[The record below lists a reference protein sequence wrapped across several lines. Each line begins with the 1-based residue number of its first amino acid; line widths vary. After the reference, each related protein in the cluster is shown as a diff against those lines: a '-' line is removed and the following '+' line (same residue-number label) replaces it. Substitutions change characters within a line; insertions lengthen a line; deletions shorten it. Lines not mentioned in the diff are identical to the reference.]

1 MRVLCTCVPGDGHFN
16 PMLPLARA
24 MADAGHEV
32 AFATAEAIAGRVRKA
47 GFEFFPA
54 GLSLPEQL
62 EQAVRRYPDQAA
74 LLGAERF
81 ENFVPRMLG
90 GVAAPPRIDDLMAIV
105 EEWRPDVVVH
115 DETELGGPVAAARF
129 GIAHADHSVGILRPL
144 SMFVLARQMLEP
156 VYEHWGVEPGPH
168 AGMFDYL
175 YLDVCPPSLQS
186 PWIDQVPVAHPM
198 TNAAIP
204 PDSGEQPPAW
214 LADLPDRPTLY
225 VSLGT
230 IFSADPTVF
239 RTIIE
244 GAREVEV
251 NVIATVGRDNDPAD
265 LGPQPDNVHVER
277 YVSQALLLPHCDVVV
292 NQGGTAIL
300 SILAEGLPM
309 IVVPQ
314 GANQFHNAAALE
326 AAGVGR
332 SLLPGQ
338 VTAESVRTE
347 LRALLDDPGYR
358 KRSEGLAAE
367 IAAMPGPDDG
377 VRLVERLAEERT
389 PQVAP

>member
-32 AFATAEAIAGRVRKA
+32 AFATADAIAGRVEKA
-47 GFEFFPA
+47 GFEFLPA
-54 GLSLPEQL
+54 GISLPEQL
-62 EQAVRRYPDQAA
+62 AEAARRFPTEAA

-90 GVAAPPRIDDLMAIV
+90 GVAAPPRIDDLMPIV
-105 EEWRPDVVVH
+105 EEWRPDMVVH

-129 GIAHADHSVGILRPL
+129 GIPHADHSVGILRPL
-144 SMFVLARQMLEP
+144 AMFSRARQMLEP
-156 VYEHWGVEPGPH
+156 VYERWGVELGPY
-168 AGMFDYL
+168 AGQFDYL

-186 PWIDQVPVAHPM
+186 SWIDRVATAHPM

-239 RTIIE
+239 RTILE
-244 GAREVEV
+244 GAREEAV

-277 YVSQALLLPHCDVVV
+277 YVSQALLLPHCDVVI

-332 SLLPGQ
+332 SLKPGQ
-338 VTAESVRTE
+338 VTAEFVRKE
-347 LRALLDDPGYR
+347 LRALLDEPGYR
-358 KRSEGLAAE
+358 RRAEGIAGE

-377 VRLVERLAEERT
+377 VRLVERLAAERK
-389 PQVAP
+389 PVVAS

>member
-24 MADAGHEV
+24 MAEAGHEV
-32 AFATAEAIAGRVRKA
+32 AFATAEAIGPHVVKA
-47 GFEFFPA
+47 GFEFLPA
-54 GLSLPEQL
+54 GISLPDQL
-62 EQAVRRYPDQAA
+62 TEARRRYPAEAA

-90 GVAAPPRIDDLMAIV
+90 GVAAPARIEDLVPIV
-105 EEWRPDVVVH
+105 DKWRPDVIVH
-115 DETELGGPVAAARF
+115 DETELGGPVAAAVA
-129 GIAHADHSVGILRPL
+129 GIPHVDHSVGILRPL
-144 SMFVLARQMLEP
+144 GMFRLAHQMLEP
-156 VYEHWGVEPGPH
+156 VYERWGVELGPH
-168 AGMFDYL
+168 AGLFDYL

-186 PWIDQVPVAHPM
+186 SWIDQVAVAHPM

-204 PDSGEQPPAW
+204 ADAGEEPPPW
-214 LADLPDRPTLY
+214 LADLADRPTLY

-230 IFSADPTVF
+230 VFNNDPTVF
-239 RTIIE
+239 RTILE
-244 GAREVEV
+244 GVREEPV
-251 NVIATVGRDNDPAD
+251 NVIATVGRQNDPAD
-265 LGPQPDNVHVER
+265 LGPQPDHVHVER

-326 AAGVGR
+326 NAGVAR
-332 SLLPGQ
+332 SLLPGA

-347 LRALLDDPGYR
+347 LRTLLDDPGYR
-358 KRSEGLAAE
+358 RRATGLAAE
-367 IAAMPGPDDG
+367 IEAMPGPPAG
-377 VRLVERLAEERT
+377 VALVERVAGERQPLVT
-389 PQVAP
+389 G

>member
-32 AFATAEAIAGRVRKA
+32 AFATAEAIAGRVTKA
-47 GFEFFPA
+47 GFEFLPA
-54 GLSLPEQL
+54 GISLGEQL
-62 EQAVRRYPDQAA
+62 EQAAQRFPGQAA
-74 LLGAERF
+74 LFGAERF
-81 ENFVPRMLG
+81 ENFVPRMLA
-90 GVAAPPRIDDLMAIV
+90 GVAAPPRIDDLLPIV

-129 GIAHADHSVGILRPL
+129 GIPHADHSVGILRPL
-144 SMFVLARQMLEP
+144 SMFRLARQMLEP
-156 VYEHWGVEPGPH
+156 AYERLGVELGPH
-168 AGMFDYL
+168 AGLFDYL

-186 PWIDQVPVAHPM
+186 PWIDEVSVAHPM
-198 TNAAIP
+198 SNAAIP
-204 PDSGEQPPAW
+204 PDSGEQAPAW
-214 LADLPDRPTLY
+214 IADLPDRPTLY

-239 RTIIE
+239 RTILE
-244 GAREVEV
+244 GAREEEV

-277 YVSQALLLPHCDVVV
+277 YVSQALLLPQCDVVI

-314 GANQFHNAAALE
+314 GANQFHNATALE

-338 VTAESVRTE
+338 ITAEAVRAG

-358 KRSEGLAAE
+358 KRAEVIAAE

-377 VRLVERLAEERT
+377 VRRVERLAEERK
-389 PQVAP
+389 PQVTS

>member
-24 MADAGHEV
+24 LADAGHQV
-32 AFATAEAIAGRVRKA
+32 AFATSEAIAPHVVKA
-47 GFEFFPA
+47 GFEYLAA
-54 GLSLPEQL
+54 GISLPEQL
-62 EQAVRRYPDQAA
+62 AEARRRFPAEAA
-74 LLGAERF
+74 LVGAERF
-81 ENFVPRMLG
+81 ENFVPKMLG
-90 GVAAPPRIDDLMAIV
+90 GVAAPPRIDDLMPIV

-115 DETELGGPVAAARF
+115 DETELGGPVAAARA
-129 GIAHADHSVGILRPL
+129 GIPHVDHSVGILRPL
-144 SMFVLARQMLEP
+144 SMFRLARQMLEP
-156 VYEHWGVEPGPH
+156 VYQRWGVELGPY
-168 AGMFDYL
+168 AGLADYL

-186 PWIDQVPVAHPM
+186 AWIDQITVAHPM
-198 TNAAIP
+198 QNAAIP
-204 PDSGEQPPAW
+204 PDPDEQPPAW
-214 LADLPDRPTLY
+214 LAELADRPTLY

-230 IFSADPTVF
+230 VFNNDPTVF
-239 RTIIE
+239 RSILE
-244 GAREVEV
+244 GVRGEPV
-251 NVIATVGRDNDPAD
+251 NVIATVGRSNDPAD
-265 LGPQPDNVHVER
+265 LGPQPDHVHVER

-332 SLLPGQ
+332 TLLPGQ

-347 LRALLDDPGYR
+347 LRALLDDPGYGQR
-358 KRSEGLAAE
+358 AGRIAAE
-367 IAAMPGPDDG
+367 IEAMPGPVEG
-377 VRLVERLAEERT
+377 VRLVERLAEEHR
-389 PQVAP
+389 PLVAK

>member
-1 MRVLCTCVPGDGHFN
+1 
-16 PMLPLARA
+16 MLPLARA

-32 AFATAEAIAGRVRKA
+32 AFATAEAIAGRVVKA

-54 GLSLPEQL
+54 GISLPDQL
-62 EQAVRRYPDQAA
+62 SEAARRFPDQAA

-90 GVAAPPRIDDLMAIV
+90 GVAAPPRVDDLMPIV

-129 GIAHADHSVGILRPL
+129 GVPHADHSVGILRPL
-144 SMFVLARQMLEP
+144 SMFRLARRTLEP
-156 VYEHWGVEPGPH
+156 VYERWEVEPGPH
-168 AGMFDYL
+168 AGLFDYL

-186 PWIDQVPVAHPM
+186 PWIDEVPHTHPM
-198 TNAAIP
+198 QNAAIP
-204 PDSGEQPPAW
+204 PGADEQPPAW

-230 IFSADPTVF
+230 LFTDPTVF
-239 RTIIE
+239 RTILE
-244 GAREVEV
+244 GVRDAPV
-251 NVIATVGRDNDPAD
+251 NVIATVGRDNDPAV

-277 YVSQALLLPHCDVVV
+277 YVSQALLLPLCDVVV

-314 GANQFHNAAALE
+314 SANQFHNAAALT

-332 SLLPGQ
+332 SLLPGD
-338 VTAESVRTE
+338 VTADAVRAE

-358 KRSEGLAAE
+358 QRAGRIAAE

-377 VRLVERLAEERT
+377 VRLVERLAEERK
-389 PQVAP
+389 PQVAS

>member
-24 MADAGHEV
+24 LADAGHEV
-32 AFATAEAIAGRVRKA
+32 AFATSEAIAPHVVKA
-47 GFEFFPA
+47 GFEFLPAGISLPDQLAEARRLFPA
-54 GLSLPEQL
+54 E
-62 EQAVRRYPDQAA
+62 AA
-74 LLGAERF
+74 LVGAERF

-90 GVAAPPRIDDLMAIV
+90 GVAAPPRIDDLMPIV

-115 DETELGGPVAAARF
+115 DETELGGPVAAARA
-129 GIAHADHSVGILRPL
+129 GIPHADHSVGILRPK
-144 SMFVLARQMLEP
+144 SMFRLARQMLEP
-156 VYEHWGVEPGPH
+156 VYDKWGVDLGPY
-168 AGMFDYL
+168 AGMGDYL

-186 PWIDQVPVAHPM
+186 AWIDEITVAHPM
-198 TNAAIP
+198 QNAAIP
-204 PDSGEQPPAW
+204 PDAGEQPPAW
-214 LADLPDRPTLY
+214 LAELGDRPTLY

-230 IFSADPTVF
+230 VFNNDPTVF
-239 RTIIE
+239 RSILE
-244 GAREVEV
+244 GVREEPV
-251 NVIATVGRDNDPAD
+251 NVIATVGRTNDPAD
-265 LGPQPDNVHVER
+265 LGPQPDHVHVER
-277 YVSQALLLPHCDVVV
+277 YISQALLLPHCDVVV

-332 SLLPGQ
+332 TLMPGQ
-338 VTAESVRTE
+338 VGAESVRTE

-358 KRSEGLAAE
+358 ERAGRLAAE
-367 IAAMPGPDDG
+367 IAAMPGPAEG
-377 VRLVERLAEERT
+377 VGLVERLAEERKPRVT
-389 PQVAP
+389 S

>member
-32 AFATAEAIAGRVRKA
+32 AFATAEAIAGRVVKA
-47 GFEFFPA
+47 GFEFLPA
-54 GLSLPEQL
+54 GISLPEQL
-62 EQAVRRYPDQAA
+62 EESVRRFPAEAA
-74 LLGAERF
+74 LVGAERF
-81 ENFVPRMLG
+81 ENFVPRMLAE
-90 GVAAPPRIDDLMAIV
+90 VAAPPRIDDLMPIV

-129 GIAHADHSVGILRPL
+129 GLPHADQSVGILRPL
-144 SMFVLARQMLEP
+144 SMFRLARQRLEP
-156 VYEHWGVEPGPH
+156 VYERWGVELGPH
-168 AGMFDYL
+168 AGQFDYL

-186 PWIDQVPVAHPM
+186 PWIDQVAVAHPM

-230 IFSADPTVF
+230 IFNADPTLF
-239 RTIIE
+239 RTILE
-244 GAREVEV
+244 GAREEEV

-277 YVSQALLLPHCDVVV
+277 YVSQALLLPHCDLVV

-300 SILAEGLPM
+300 SILAEALPM

-314 GANQFHNAAALE
+314 GANQFHNAAALS

-338 VTAESVRTE
+338 VTAAAVRQE
-347 LRALLDDPGYR
+347 LRALLDDPGYGER
-358 KRSEGLAAE
+358 AKAIAAE
-367 IAAMPGPDDG
+367 IAAMPGPADG
-377 VRLVERLAEERT
+377 VRLVERLTEERK
-389 PQVAP
+389 PLVAP

>member
-24 MADAGHEV
+24 LAAAGHQV
-32 AFATAEAIAGRVRKA
+32 AFATSEAIEPHVVKA
-47 GFEFFPA
+47 GFEFLAA
-54 GLSLPEQL
+54 GISLPDQL
-62 EQAVRRYPDQAA
+62 AEARRRFPDQAA

-90 GVAAPPRIDDLMAIV
+90 GVAAPPRIADLMPIV
-105 EEWRPDVVVH
+105 EQWRPDVVVH
-115 DETELGGPVAAARF
+115 DETELGGPVAAAGA
-129 GIAHADHSVGILRPL
+129 GIPHADHSVGILRPL
-144 SMFVLARQMLEP
+144 SMFRLARQMLEP
-156 VYEHWGVEPGPH
+156 VYEHWGVELGPY
-168 AGMFDYL
+168 AGIGDYL

-186 PWIDQVPVAHPM
+186 AWIDQIPAAHPM
-198 TNAAIP
+198 QNAAIP
-204 PDSGEQPPAW
+204 PDAGEQPPAW
-214 LADLPDRPTLY
+214 LADLADRPTLY

-230 IFSADPTVF
+230 VFNNDPTVF
-239 RTIIE
+239 RSILE
-244 GAREVEV
+244 GVREEPV
-251 NVIATVGRDNDPAD
+251 NVIATVGRTNDPAD
-265 LGPQPDNVHVER
+265 LGPQPDHVHVER
-277 YVSQALLLPHCDVVV
+277 YISQALLLPHCDVVV

-338 VTAESVRTE
+338 VTADSVRAE

-358 KRSEGLAAE
+358 ERARHIASE
-367 IAAMPGPDDG
+367 IAAMPGPAEG
-377 VRLVERLAEERT
+377 VRLVERLVEERQ
-389 PQVAP
+389 PLVAS